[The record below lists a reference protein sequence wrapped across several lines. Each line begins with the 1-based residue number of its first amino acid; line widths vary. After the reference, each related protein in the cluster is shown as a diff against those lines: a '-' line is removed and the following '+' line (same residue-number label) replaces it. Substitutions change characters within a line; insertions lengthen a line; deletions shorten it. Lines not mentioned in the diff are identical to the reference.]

1 MPDWLQENLPF
12 FILMLTV
19 AVVRSQAIYWLGR
32 AVPVLAQKYGK
43 TSERIAKLDAWLNG
57 DQVRRGTEVLE
68 RWGIIVIPLSFLT
81 IGIQSLIQAAAGM
94 ARMRWWLYTL
104 AAMPGVVAW
113 AIIYGAG
120 LSVGWH
126 TTAAALSGNRW
137 AITALV
143 AFAVLIIVLRAR
155 KKNRGENEV
164 LKQGDPPGDPA

>member
-1 MPDWLQENLPF
+1 MPDWLHENLPF

-19 AVVRSQAIYWLGR
+19 AVIRSQVIYWLGR
-32 AVPVLAQKYGK
+32 AVPALAQKYGK
-43 TSERIAKLDAWLNG
+43 TSERIAKMDAWLRG
-57 DQVRRGTEVLE
+57 DQVRRGTEILE

-104 AAMPGVVAW
+104 ASIPGVVAW
-113 AIIYGAG
+113 AIIYGLG

-143 AFAVLIIVLRAR
+143 TVALTIIVVRAR
-155 KKNRGENEV
+155 KKSRGEDATAR
-164 LKQGDPPGDPA
+164 QQDPTPDPV